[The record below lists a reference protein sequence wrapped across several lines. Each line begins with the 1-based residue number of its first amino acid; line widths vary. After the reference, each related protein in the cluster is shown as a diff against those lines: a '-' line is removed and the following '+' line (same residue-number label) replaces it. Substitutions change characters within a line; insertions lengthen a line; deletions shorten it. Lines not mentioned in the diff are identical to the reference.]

1 MYENFSFTYRHL
13 LIRGDYNLLYLTS
26 MLAIQSLRFEHF
38 KNYSHGAV
46 SLCPQVNCFVGKN
59 GAGKTNVLDAVY
71 YLSFT
76 KSFLNG
82 ADQQHIQQNNAD
94 YFFIEGSFN
103 RNELEESVRI
113 AVQRG
118 AKKSVQVNNNEHKK
132 LSDHIGLYPL
142 VMIAPNDIMLIHE
155 GSEERRKFMDGF
167 IAQFD
172 KLYLADLLSY
182 NRVLEQRNKQL
193 KLFAEQQYMDA
204 TLLQT
209 YNEQLIRYGTSIF
222 LKRKEFMEQFIPVFR
237 SFYAT
242 ISNGNETV
250 DLQYETDMH
259 TQSMD
264 ELLRLTE
271 RNDLAAQRTTKGIH
285 KDELVFTLN
294 GQPLKKFGSQGQ
306 QKSFIISLKLA
317 QYDYLKQKTLTKPL
331 LLLDD
336 IFEKLDEHRLQTLLS
351 MIAHG
356 DFGQLFIT
364 DTHLQRLQEVFQKM
378 PLVAVKYF
386 VVDNGRINEI

>member
-1 MYENFSFTYRHL
+1 M
-13 LIRGDYNLLYLTS
+13 LT
-26 MLAIQSLRFEHF
+26 IQSLRFEHF
-38 KNYSHGAV
+38 KNYSTGAV
-46 SLCPQVNCFVGKN
+46 SLCGQVNCFVGNN

-82 ADQQHIQQNNAD
+82 SDQQHIRQNSAD
-94 YFFIEGSFN
+94 YFFIEGAFT

-167 IAQFD
+167 ISQFD
-172 KLYLADLLSY
+172 KIYLADLLSY

-193 KLFAEQQYMDA
+193 KTFAEQQYMDA

-209 YNEQLIRYGTSIF
+209 YNEQLIRYGTSIY
-222 LKRKEFMEQFIPVFR
+222 LKRTAFMEQFIPVFR
-237 SFYAT
+237 SFYAI
-242 ISNGNETV
+242 ISNGNEMV
-250 DLQYETDMH
+250 DLQYETDVH

-264 ELLRLTE
+264 DLLRATE
-271 RNDLAAQRTTKGIH
+271 RNDLAAQRTTKGVH

-294 GQPLKKFGSQGQ
+294 NQPLKKFGSQGQ

-336 IFEKLDEHRLQTLLS
+336 IFEKLDEHRLNTLLS

-364 DTHLQRLQEVFQKM
+364 DTHLQRLQEVFGRM
-378 PLVAVKYF
+378 PQVPVKYF
-386 VVDNGRINEI
+386 VVDNGSINEI

>member
-1 MYENFSFTYRHL
+1 
-13 LIRGDYNLLYLTS
+13 
-26 MLAIQSLRFEHF
+26 MLAIQSLRFAHF
-38 KNYSHGAV
+38 KNYAQGAV
-46 SLCPQVNCFVGKN
+46 SLCPQVNCFTGKN
-59 GAGKTNVLDAVY
+59 GAGKTNILDAVY

-82 ADQQHIQQNNAD
+82 SDQQHIQQNSTD
-94 YFFIEGSFN
+94 YFFIEASFL
-103 RNELEESVRI
+103 RNELEEHVRI

-155 GSEERRKFMDGF
+155 SSEERRKFMDGF

-172 KLYLADLLSY
+172 KIYLADLLAY

-209 YNEQLIRYGTSIF
+209 YNEQLIRYGTSIY
-222 LKRKEFMEQFIPVFR
+222 LKRTAFMEQFIPVFR

-242 ISNGNETV
+242 ISNANETV
-250 DLQYETDMH
+250 DLTYETDLH
-259 TQSMD
+259 TKSMN
-264 ELLRLTE
+264 ELLQATE
-271 RNDLAAQRTTKGIH
+271 QNDLAAQRTTKGIH

-294 GQPLKKFGSQGQ
+294 NQPLKKFGSQGQ

-317 QYDYLKQKTLTKPL
+317 QYDYLKQKTMTKPL

-336 IFEKLDEHRLQTLLS
+336 IFEKLDEHRLNTLLS

-364 DTHLQRLQEVFQKM
+364 DTHLQRLQEVFQQM
-378 PLVAVKYF
+378 PQVMVKYF
-386 VVDNGRINEI
+386 VVDNGSINEI

>member
-1 MYENFSFTYRHL
+1 
-13 LIRGDYNLLYLTS
+13 

-172 KLYLADLLSY
+172 KIYLADLLSY

-193 KLFAEQQYMDA
+193 KLFAEQQYMDS

-386 VVDNGRINEI
+386 VVDNGRINEIWTRWKNHAIPTNKV

>member
-1 MYENFSFTYRHL
+1 
-13 LIRGDYNLLYLTS
+13 

-38 KNYSHGAV
+38 KNYSHGAL
-46 SLCPQVNCFVGKN
+46 SLCHQVNCFVGKN

-82 ADQQHIQQNNAD
+82 ADQQHIQQNSAD

-113 AVQRG
+113 VVQRG
-118 AKKSVQVNNNEHKK
+118 AKKSVRVNNNEHKK

-172 KLYLADLLSY
+172 KLYLSDLLSY

-193 KLFAEQQYMDA
+193 KLFAEQQYIDS

-209 YNEQLIRYGTSIF
+209 YNEQLIRYGTSIY
-222 LKRKEFMEQFIPVFR
+222 LKRAAFMEQFIPVFR

-250 DLQYETDMH
+250 NLEYETELH
-259 TQSMD
+259 TQSLD
-264 ELLRLTE
+264 EILRATE

-285 KDELVFTLN
+285 KDELIFTLN

-317 QYDYLKQKTLTKPL
+317 QYEYLKQQTLTKPL

-336 IFEKLDEHRLQTLLS
+336 IFEKLDEHRLNTLLS

-364 DTHLQRLQEVFQKM
+364 DTHLQRLQEVFNKM
-378 PLVAVKYF
+378 PQVSVKYF
-386 VVDNGRINEI
+386 AVDNGSINEI

>member
-1 MYENFSFTYRHL
+1 M
-13 LIRGDYNLLYLTS
+13 LT
-26 MLAIQSLRFEHF
+26 IQSLRFEHF
-38 KNYSHGAV
+38 KNYSQGSV
-46 SLCPQVNCFVGKN
+46 LLCRQVNCFVGNN

-82 ADQQHIQQNNAD
+82 SDQQHIQQNSAD
-94 YFFIEGSFN
+94 YFFIEGAFT
-103 RNELEESVRI
+103 RNELEESVRV

-118 AKKSVQVNNNEHKK
+118 TKKSVQVNNNEHKK

-167 IAQFD
+167 ISQFD
-172 KLYLADLLSY
+172 KIYLADLLSY

-193 KLFAEQQYMDA
+193 KIFAEQQYLDA

-209 YNEQLIRYGTSIF
+209 YNEQLIRYGTSIY
-222 LKRKEFMEQFIPVFR
+222 LKRTAFMEQFIPVFR

-242 ISNGNETV
+242 ISNGNEVV
-250 DLQYETDMH
+250 DLQYETDVH
-259 TQSMD
+259 TQPLD
-264 ELLRLTE
+264 DLLRTTE

-285 KDELVFTLN
+285 KDELIFTLN

-336 IFEKLDEHRLQTLLS
+336 IFEKLDEHRLNTLLS

-364 DTHLQRLQEVFQKM
+364 DTHLQRLQEVFKQM
-378 PLVAVKYF
+378 PQVLVKYF
-386 VVDNGRINEI
+386 VVDNGSINEI